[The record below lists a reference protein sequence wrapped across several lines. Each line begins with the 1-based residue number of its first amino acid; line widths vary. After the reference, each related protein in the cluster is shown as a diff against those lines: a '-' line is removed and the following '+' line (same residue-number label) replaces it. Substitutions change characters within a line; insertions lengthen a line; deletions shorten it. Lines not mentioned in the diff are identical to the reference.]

1 LTVEVDRLRRW
12 YRPGLLCIGD
22 AAHAMSPVGG
32 VGINLAVQD
41 AVAAANILAERLLGG
56 AVTVETLQKVQRRR
70 EFPTR
75 VTQRLQIVMQNKLI
89 QPALTGKHER
99 PKAPLFMK
107 LMQWPLLQRIPGRL
121 LAFGVRPE
129 HIHSMAA

>member
-1 LTVEVDRLRRW
+1 
-12 YRPGLLCIGD
+12 
-22 AAHAMSPVGG
+22 
-32 VGINLAVQD
+32 
-41 AVAAANILAERLLGG
+41 
-56 AVTVETLQKVQRRR
+56 
-70 EFPTR
+70 
-75 VTQRLQIVMQNKLI
+75 MQNKLI